1 MSSMMHALHD
11 YCSAGMRKLLRS
23 LCCACGP
30 RERISF
36 HVTCHKT
43 PPLEEYKV
51 QSAMTQGNSVTLLD
65 LTTKWQQQATRIA
78 PPENT
83 GISPARGGLS
93 GPAFFPEGLGLQNP
107 TAHAIWPE
115 LMAIGHNFGCED
127 YRKEIDAESRE
138 DNKPTW
144 RNLRSLLCDA
154 GVAIESCYMTNWFVG
169 LQPGS
174 AQVGTFLVRPDPRYE
189 AECRHLLLK
198 QIGGVLPRTIL
209 LLGLNV
215 VSRAHEIM
223 PRLEMWAGARNW
235 ALVDKSSIGPVAF
248 NVEVPGAGVRA
259 NVVALLH
266 PSFSPANQ
274 RHRRS
279 AAFLGPIPEAEMI
292 RRALG

>member
-1 MSSMMHALHD
+1 
-11 YCSAGMRKLLRS
+11 
-23 LCCACGP
+23 
-30 RERISF
+30 
-36 HVTCHKT
+36 
-43 PPLEEYKV
+43 
-51 QSAMTQGNSVTLLD
+51 VTLLD
-65 LTTKWQQQATRIA
+65 LIAAWQHQAKTIA

-107 TAHAIWPE
+107 TTHAAWPE

-127 YRKEIDAESRE
+127 YRKEIDSASRE

-144 RNLRSLLCDA
+144 RNLRNLLSNA
-154 GVAIESCYMTNWFVG
+154 GVAVESCYMTNWFVG
-169 LQPGS
+169 LQPVS
-174 AQVGTFLVRPDPRYE
+174 SQVGNFLLRPEPRYE

-198 QIGGVLPRTIL
+198 QIGGLRPRTIL
-209 LLGLNV
+209 LLGLDV

-223 PRLEMWAGARNW
+223 PSLKIWAGARMW
-235 ALVDKSSIGPVAF
+235 ASVDKSSIGPVAF
-248 NVEVPGAGVRA
+248 NVEVSGTGARA

-279 AAFLGPIPEAEMI
+279 AAFVGAKPEVEMI